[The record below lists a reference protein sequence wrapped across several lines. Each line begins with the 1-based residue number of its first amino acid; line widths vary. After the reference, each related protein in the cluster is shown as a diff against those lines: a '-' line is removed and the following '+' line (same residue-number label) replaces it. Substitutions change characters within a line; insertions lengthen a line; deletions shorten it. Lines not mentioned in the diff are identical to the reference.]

1 MAASA
6 LSTPPDQ
13 RLCSEAALDALCNE
27 LTAYYFFR
35 QEQVSPG
42 AAVDAIGEEQRVD
55 GFLFFFDLFDLLD
68 LNFFFPPSLPLKFLT
83 QSTPGYR
90 IGRALAERAS
100 LRREGLR
107 HPTTLDA
114 VKHAC
119 KEIWT
124 LAFGK
129 QVDALRTNH
138 RGTFVLR
145 DAAFRRLA
153 SLSADVGVGS
163 ASGEGEKTKEKDAT
177 TAAAEK
183 REDATSAA
191 LAAAVAAATTLR
203 LHSGIVKGALSA
215 LGVEADVT
223 AASPV
228 PPAAEFTV
236 ILREGSDS

>member
-1 MAASA
+1 MASSSASVA
-6 LSTPPDQ
+6 
-13 RLCSEAALDALCNE
+13 LCSEAALDALCNE
-27 LTAYYFFR
+27 ITAFYQR
-35 QEQVSPG
+35 QDQVSP
-42 AAVDAIGEEQRVD
+42 AAALDAIGA
-55 GFLFFFDLFDLLD
+55 LSLLRKQSITRSLAPSTSSLAIRFAHPLLSSLCLALY
-68 LNFFFPPSLPLKFLT
+68 LNS
-83 QSTPGYR
+83 SSGYR

-100 LRREGLR
+100 LCREGLR

-119 KEIWT
+119 KEIWA

-145 DAAFRRLA
+145 DAAFRRLS
-153 SLSADVGVGS
+153 SLSADAPVKPAAV
-163 ASGEGEKTKEKDAT
+163 AEKGEGDPSSPRDAA
-177 TAAAEK
+177 TAP
-183 REDATSAA
+183 A

-203 LHSGIVKGALSA
+203 LHAGVVRGALSA

-236 ILREGSDS
+236 IVRRESEN

>member
-1 MAASA
+1 M
-6 LSTPPDQ
+6 
-13 RLCSEAALDALCNE
+13 R
-27 LTAYYFFR
+27 FFEKKESF
-35 QEQVSPG
+35 QS
-42 AAVDAIGEEQRVD
+42 
-55 GFLFFFDLFDLLD
+55 LFFQPRPLSPLSSSSRTPLFLL
-68 LNFFFPPSLPLKFLT
+68 PPPHQPSI
-83 QSTPGYR
+83 PGYR

-100 LRREGLR
+100 LRFRDGLR
-107 HPTTLDA
+107 HPSTLDA

-124 LAFGK
+124 SAFGK

-153 SLSADVGVGS
+153 SLSADVSPPSSLSEKGGAGETAAS
-163 ASGEGEKTKEKDAT
+163 AATAQQRDAT
-177 TAAAEK
+177 AP
-183 REDATSAA
+183 A
-191 LAAAVAAATTLR
+191 LAAAVAAATALR
-203 LHSGIVKGALSA
+203 LHAGVVRGALSA

-236 ILREGSDS
+236 IVRSDGE